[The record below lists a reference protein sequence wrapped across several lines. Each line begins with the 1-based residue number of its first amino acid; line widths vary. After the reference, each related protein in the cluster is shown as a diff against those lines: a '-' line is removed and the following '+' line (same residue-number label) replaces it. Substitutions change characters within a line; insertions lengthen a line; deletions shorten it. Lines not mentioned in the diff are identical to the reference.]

1 MFGKLKGLFGG
12 SAGISIAAPMAG
24 TVVPLEEVPDPT
36 FAQGILGRGAAI
48 LPAEGR
54 VTAPAD
60 GTIDV
65 MFDTGH
71 AVSMT
76 TADGAE
82 VLIHVGIDT
91 VQLGGQHYKAC
102 CKAGDKVKKGVL
114 LIEFDP
120 EAVKAAG
127 YETVT
132 PVIICNTDQ
141 FAAVKTE
148 KTGPV
153 AAGDAL
159 LTLQA
164 K

>member
-36 FAQGILGRGAAI
+36 FAQGILGQGAAI

-91 VQLGGQHYKAC
+91 VQLNGQHYKA
-102 CKAGDKVKKGVL
+102 
-114 LIEFDP
+114 
-120 EAVKAAG
+120 
-127 YETVT
+127 
-132 PVIICNTDQ
+132 
-141 FAAVKTE
+141 
-148 KTGPV
+148 
-153 AAGDAL
+153 
-159 LTLQA
+159 LQGGRQGQKRRSA
-164 K
+164 DRIRPRGGQGRGL

>member
-36 FAQGILGRGAAI
+36 FAQGILGQGAAI

-91 VQLGGQHYKAC
+91 VTMKGDGFTAAVVKGQRVQ
-102 CKAGDKVKKGVL
+102 AGDVL
-114 LIEFDP
+114 VHVDLERI
-120 EAVKAAG
+120 KAAG
-127 YETVT
+127 YSPITVLLVT
-132 PVIICNTDQ
+132 N
-141 FAAVKTE
+141 AASYTAVTSTR
-148 KTGPV
+148 TGQDV
-153 AAGDAL
+153 QAGQDAL
-159 LTLQA
+159 VISR
-164 K
+164 

>member
-12 SAGISIAAPMAG
+12 SAGIPIAAPMAG

-36 FAQGILGRGAAI
+36 FAQGILGQGAAI

-102 CKAGDKVKKGVL
+102 CKAGDKVKKGDL

>member
-1 MFGKLKGLFGG
+1 ML
-12 SAGISIAAPMAG
+12 
-24 TVVPLEEVPDPT
+24 
-36 FAQGILGRGAAI
+36 
-48 LPAEGR
+48 
-54 VTAPAD
+54 APAD

-91 VQLGGQHYKAC
+91 VQLNGQHYKAC
-102 CKAGDKVKKGVL
+102 CKAGDKVKKGDL

-120 EAVKAAG
+120 EAIKAAG
-127 YETVT
+127 YDTIT
-132 PVIICNTDQ
+132 PVIVCNPDA
-141 FAAVKTE
+141 FSAVKAE
-148 KTGPV
+148 NAGPV

>member
-1 MFGKLKGLFGG
+1 
-12 SAGISIAAPMAG
+12 MAG

-36 FAQGILGRGAAI
+36 FAQGILGQGAAI

-91 VQLGGQHYKAC
+91 VQLNGQHYKAC
-102 CKAGDKVKKGVL
+102 CKAGDRVKKGDL

-132 PVIICNTDQ
+132 PVIICNTDR

-153 AAGDAL
+153 AAGDVL